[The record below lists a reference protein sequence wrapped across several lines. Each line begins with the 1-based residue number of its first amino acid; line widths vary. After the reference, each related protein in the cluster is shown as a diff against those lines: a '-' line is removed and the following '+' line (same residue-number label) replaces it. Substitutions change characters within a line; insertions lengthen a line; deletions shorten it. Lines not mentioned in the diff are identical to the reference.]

1 MQRALDQ
8 AISNGYPAILEDAT
22 ENFDPLLDPLMGKII
37 DKKGSSWTIKLGD
50 SHIEYNKDFKFYITT
65 KLSKPHFAPEVC
77 VKVTMLNFMVTED
90 GLLD

>member
-1 MQRALDQ
+1 
-8 AISNGYPAILEDAT
+8 
-22 ENFDPLLDPLMGKII
+22 MGKII

-65 KLSKPHFAPEVC
+65 KLSKPHFAPEIC

-90 GLLD
+90 GLLDQMLNIVVKFEDPKNMEKRN